1 MPEKTTEDLGR
12 FRGITPGTTMPR
24 VLQAHIPV
32 IILGAKSRMET
43 GMDAK
48 QQELEARIVAIEYTL
63 KVIVNCLS
71 DRQSMDRQKVLRLL
85 RTAAEAPE
93 AGESNP
99 AIPVALNSLA
109 EHL

>member
-1 MPEKTTEDLGR
+1 MATL
-12 FRGITPGTTMPR
+12 R
-24 VLQAHIPV
+24 VLQAPILA
-32 IILGAKSRMET
+32 IILGTRRTMET

-63 KVIVNCLS
+63 QVIVNCLS

-85 RTAAEAPE
+85 RTAAETPE
-93 AGESNP
+93 AGGSNP
-99 AIPVALNSLA
+99 AIPAALIALA